1 MSGSSLDGL
10 DIAYCAYRTS
20 CAGLNRGYKVIII
33 EDAVISESDALKQD
47 KLRELTAKGAVIIN
61 SDQLSELLY
70 AE

>member
-1 MSGSSLDGL
+1 M
-10 DIAYCAYRTS
+10 
-20 CAGLNRGYKVIII
+20 KVIII